1 MRRTVVAAN
10 WKMNMTPSQAE
21 EFINA
26 IKTDINGADNEVFI
40 IPPFTAIPKVTSL
53 LEDTDVKVGAQNLY
67 FEEKGAFT
75 GEISAEMLTDAGVE
89 AVVIGHSERRE
100 YFSEDDE
107 IINKKL
113 KKAIEHGLTPILCC
127 GESLETREEGKAAEW
142 IERQITQD
150 FDGIGREDALKCIIA
165 YEPIWAIGTGK
176 VATSDQ
182 AEEICAKIR
191 EKLTQLYD
199 QEAADGIRIL
209 YGGSVNAGNCAELFA
224 KDNIDGGLIGG
235 AGLKP
240 EFTDIVKTGSPN

>member
-40 IPPFTAIPKVTSL
+40 IPPFIAIPKVKAL

-75 GEISAEMLTDAGVE
+75 GEISAEMLADAGVE

>member
-40 IPPFTAIPKVTSL
+40 IPPFIAIPKVISL

>member
-75 GEISAEMLTDAGVE
+75 GEISAEMLADAGVE

>member
-40 IPPFTAIPKVTSL
+40 IPPFIAIPKVTSI

-75 GEISAEMLTDAGVE
+75 GEISAEMLADAGVE

-240 EFTDIVKTGSPN
+240 EVTDIVKTGSPN

>member
-10 WKMNMTPSQAE
+10 WKMNMTPSMAE
-21 EFINA
+21 EFTGS
-26 IKTDINGADNEVFI
+26 IKDQIVDAEAEVYI
-40 IPPFTAIPKVTSL
+40 IPPFISIPKVKEVLSG
-53 LEDTDVKVGAQNLY
+53 TDVKIGAQNLY

-75 GEISAEMLTDAGVE
+75 GEVSASMLTDSGVD
-89 AVVIGHSERRE
+89 AVIIGHSERRE
-100 YFSEDDE
+100 YFNEDDT

-113 KKAIEHGLTPILCC
+113 KKALEHDLTPILCC
-127 GESLETREEGKAAEW
+127 GESLETREAGKAVEW
-142 IERQITQD
+142 IERQITED
-150 FDGIGREDALKCIIA
+150 LSGISKDDVLKCIIA

-191 EKLTQLYD
+191 EKIEQLYD
-199 QEAADGIRIL
+199 KDAADSIRIL

-224 KDNIDGGLIGG
+224 KENIDGGLIGG

-240 EFTDIVKTGSPN
+240 EFVEIVKA

>member
-40 IPPFTAIPKVTSL
+40 IPPFIAIPKVKAL

-75 GEISAEMLTDAGVE
+75 GEISAEMLADAGVE

-240 EFTDIVKTGSPN
+240 EFTDIVKTGSLN